1 MKKNVGTTDKVIRLV
16 LAIIGLVLFFTN
28 AMTGTLAYIVLA
40 ISVILV
46 ITSIVSYC
54 PLYSLFKISTAK
66 K

>member
-28 AMTGTLAYIVLA
+28 AITGTLAYIVLA

-46 ITSIVSYC
+46 ITSLVSYC